1 MTCLCIINHH
11 NICINGRKT
20 LSPISF
26 PAPSSSRAKLQFNA
40 KINCSVGAGQLKSL
54 QSQLESVL
62 EAQLELELE
71 LESELEL
78 TNRQQAAPM
87 IIGHLL
93 APFSALKGKTYPE
106 VSASCAIVSAKSIC
120 SSEYLMHIEIIDS
133 RWPSRRF
140 QCSCDCS
147 NICICILYLY
157 LYLQLYLYLHLHS

>member
-11 NICINGRKT
+11 NICINGRKP

-26 PAPSSSRAKLQFNA
+26 PAPSPSRAKLQFNA

-62 EAQLELELE
+62 EAQLELKLELEQE

-140 QCSCDCS
+140 Q
-147 NICICILYLY
+147 
-157 LYLQLYLYLHLHS
+157 

>member
-1 MTCLCIINHH
+1 MVGKLCPNLL
-11 NICINGRKT
+11 
-20 LSPISF
+20 LSLV
-26 PAPSSSRAKLQFNA
+26 SSSLAKLQFNA

-62 EAQLELELE
+62 EAQLELELKLE

-140 QCSCDCS
+140 Q
-147 NICICILYLY
+147 
-157 LYLQLYLYLHLHS
+157 

>member
-1 MTCLCIINHH
+1 MVGKLCPN
-11 NICINGRKT
+11 
-20 LSPISF
+20 LLPSLVSP
-26 PAPSSSRAKLQFNA
+26 SRAKLQFNA

-62 EAQLELELE
+62 EAQ

-140 QCSCDCS
+140 Q
-147 NICICILYLY
+147 
-157 LYLQLYLYLHLHS
+157 